1 MVNFT
6 WKYLHS
12 LFCFCFGENHHS
24 LFDCMHMI
32 VEVQRATHQHSI
44 MSLYSSRGHPGGG
57 GSRTPL
63 STILIVC
70 SNYQAGYLVIPL
82 IYMYLH
88 IRESFKWFVSQTPY
102 LVHDTTKAPHITGCR
117 VLLVI
122 ERLYSNISKEHWSVS
137 VLTSG
142 AVHLTGILPPWDT

>member
-1 MVNFT
+1 MFT
-6 WKYLHS
+6 LVQLS
-12 LFCFCFGENHHS
+12 IEILAQLFFWEKSYTFAC
-24 LFDCMHMI
+24 MI
-32 VEVQRATHQHSI
+32 VEVQRSTHQHSI

-57 GSRTPL
+57 GNRTPL

-88 IRESFKWFVSQTPY
+88 IRESFKWFVPQTPY

-117 VLLVI
+117 VFTVI
-122 ERLYSNISKEHWSVS
+122 ERLHVATTFQTNTELLVYSPQGLS
-137 VLTSG
+137 T
-142 AVHLTGILPPWDT
+142 